1 LHPCGRDRR
10 ARDAVFVERQVDP
23 THCAP
28 SLCSDSEHR
37 TRSNKH
43 RSRTVELSTRS
54 WLAHLGQP
62 AAQLQLTLTHITVH
76 VDDGCTVPG
85 TVTRSRPRSRPA
97 RISIDVEST
106 CSPRRPS
113 SIVAPSSRLFDPDRL
128 EQLTRR
134 CLLPG
139 CRWAAGRS
147 SPWPGSRGSPRTAST
162 AMANSWRARDG
173 TWRSTR
179 STTPSPEESL
189 LAIRGCPRAPSDLL
203 DRRAVL
209 LLEKAG

>member
-1 LHPCGRDRR
+1 MRATSDRARSARRSLAVSRAGCLAVARPRHERLARRVSVAVSRGVVKSCFLGLGFRFAFGALHPCGRDRR

-23 THCAP
+23 TRCAP

-113 SIVAPSSRLFDPDRL
+113 SIEPPLRPGPPGAADSEV
-128 EQLTRR
+128 LTAW
-134 CLLPG
+134 LPMG
-139 CRWAAGRS
+139 GWK
-147 SPWPGSRGSPRTAST
+147 
-162 AMANSWRARDG
+162 
-173 TWRSTR
+173 
-179 STTPSPEESL
+179 
-189 LAIRGCPRAPSDLL
+189 
-203 DRRAVL
+203 V
-209 LLEKAG
+209 